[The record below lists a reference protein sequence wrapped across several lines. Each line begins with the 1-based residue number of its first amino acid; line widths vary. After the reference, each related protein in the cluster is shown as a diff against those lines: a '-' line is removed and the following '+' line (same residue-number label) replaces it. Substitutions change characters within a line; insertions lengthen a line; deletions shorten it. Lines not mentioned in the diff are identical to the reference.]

1 MTGFDVGPD
10 VLRAAATAV
19 RRAAEVVRGLE
30 LGRVADLAAALPGS
44 AAGGTA
50 RELGPQWEDASVRW
64 ADGVDS
70 YATAL
75 STSAQA
81 YQAQEDAAT
90 DGFGRTGGR

>member
-10 VLRAAATAV
+10 VLRAAATAA
-19 RRAAEVVRGLE
+19 RQAAEVVRGLE
-30 LGRVADLAAALPGS
+30 LDRVADLAAALPG
-44 AAGGTA
+44 AASGETA
-50 RELGPQWEDASVRW
+50 RGLGPRWADASVRW

-75 STSAQA
+75 STSAEA